1 MTDVK
6 QKSKKE
12 LQSYLTERY
21 KKQNDKI
28 KDNYDRVSVTLPKGT
43 KDRIKKL
50 GLSINGYI
58 NALVLDDLERLEREP
73 EPKDLNVIG
82 IIED

>member
-1 MTDVK
+1 MK
-6 QKSKKE
+6 KSE
-12 LQSYLTERY
+12 LQEKVDKQTERV
-21 KKQNDKI
+21 KRQNESAKERWDT
-28 KDNYDRVSVTLPKGT
+28 VSCRLPKGT

-58 NALVLDDLERLEREP
+58 NALVLDDLERLEHEP

-82 IIED
+82 MIED